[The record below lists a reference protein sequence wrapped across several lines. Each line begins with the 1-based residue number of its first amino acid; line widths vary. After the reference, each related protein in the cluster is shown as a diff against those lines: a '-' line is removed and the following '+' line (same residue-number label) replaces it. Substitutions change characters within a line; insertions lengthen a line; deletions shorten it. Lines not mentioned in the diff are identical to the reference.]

1 MKYEVAQK
9 FPVDDLPALTDRFDM
24 LGATIG
30 KPQEEVDLYF
40 AHPGRDFA
48 KTDEALRIR
57 RKGASNMITYKGPK
71 IDKTTKTRHEIEL
84 PLPSENGTAE
94 AWIGLLEVL
103 GFEQVG
109 EVRKSRRK
117 VGIIWGGHWVE
128 GSLDEVEGLGT
139 FAELELI
146 VEENQL
152 AQAKSCIVSL
162 AKALQLSQ
170 SERRSYL
177 ELLLT

>member
-1 MKYEVAQK
+1 MKYEVEQK
-9 FPVDDLPALTDRFDM
+9 FPVNDLRALTDRLDM

-40 AHPGRDFA
+40 SHPDRDFA

-57 RKGASNMITYKGPK
+57 RKGASSLITYKGPK

-94 AWIGLLEVL
+94 SWIDLLEVL
-103 GFEQVG
+103 GFKQVG

-117 VGIIWGGHWVE
+117 VGILWGGHWVE
-128 GSLDEVEGLGT
+128 GALDEVEGLGT

-146 VEENQL
+146 ADENQL

-162 AKALQLSQ
+162 AKALELSR

-177 ELLLT
+177 ELLLK